1 MPGLISIVLNILNKI
16 KISMSR
22 RDYPPAGGSITVGET
37 IIQIKLFQSFGE
49 INGHEK
55 AHQCHEETIR
65 QLADQ

>member
-1 MPGLISIVLNILNKI
+1 
-16 KISMSR
+16 MSR

-55 AHQCHEETIR
+55 AHQSHEVTKY
-65 QLADQ
+65 Q